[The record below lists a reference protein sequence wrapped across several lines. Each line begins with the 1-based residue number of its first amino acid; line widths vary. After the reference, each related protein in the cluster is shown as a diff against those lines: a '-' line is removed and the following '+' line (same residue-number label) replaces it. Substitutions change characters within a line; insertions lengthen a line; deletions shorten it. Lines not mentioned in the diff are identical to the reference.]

1 MQARSAYND
10 IVDHAV
16 FFKNADRDFINKI
29 VPCICKRLCHPH
41 ELVYKRGDR
50 VASIYF
56 VIMGSISDPLLSD
69 PIRKS
74 IRKSSLL
81 SALSATV
88 SWYSRLVSSFACCT
102 GVTMHMTHSRIKL
115 AEGDM
120 FGEVEYVQGLEQ
132 YTRTAVCSRQTM
144 LYCLATADLDVLFR
158 EFPAEY
164 TRLEETAEERST
176 AWDMADLTLATHSL
190 ETPARLQ
197 AMEEAQ
203 KQLLIMV
210 QKISDHLG
218 MR

>member
-1 MQARSAYND
+1 
-10 IVDHAV
+10 
-16 FFKNADRDFINKI
+16 
-29 VPCICKRLCHPH
+29 
-41 ELVYKRGDR
+41 
-50 VASIYF
+50 
-56 VIMGSISDPLLSD
+56 
-69 PIRKS
+69 
-74 IRKSSLL
+74 
-81 SALSATV
+81 
-88 SWYSRLVSSFACCT
+88 
-102 GVTMHMTHSRIKL
+102 MHMTHSRIKL
-115 AEGDM
+115 TEGDM

-210 QKISDHLG
+210 QKITDHLG